1 MSATIEIQ
9 GMREVQDLFHSFPQ
23 RAKTIISR
31 SLNDAA
37 KHTVTDASRRVRQ
50 TWNLSVKEAK
60 AGYIV
65 VKSSPQTLESRV
77 IVKGNP
83 VPLMAFKPRQ
93 TKKGISV
100 TIKKGHRTMLK
111 SAFIAQMPSW
121 HIGVFKRVGRR
132 RLPIREYNV
141 VSYPV
146 MVRGQWEEIKI
157 EARRYLLTRL
167 QQQIARA
174 LERRR

>member
-1 MSATIEIQ
+1 MSASIEIQ
-9 GMREVQDLFHSFPQ
+9 GLREVQALLNSFPQ

-37 KHTVTDASRRVRQ
+37 THTVTDASRRVRQ
-50 TWNLSVKEAK
+50 TWNLNVKEAK

-77 IVKGNP
+77 IVKGKP

-100 TIKKGHRTMLK
+100 TIKKGHRTMLR
-111 SAFIAQMPSW
+111 SAFIATMRSG
-121 HIGVFKRVGRR
+121 HVGVYKRVGRK
-132 RLPIREYNV
+132 RLPIRERSV

-146 MVRGQWEEIKI
+146 MVRGEWEEIKI

>member
-1 MSATIEIQ
+1 
-9 GMREVQDLFHSFPQ
+9 
-23 RAKTIISR
+23 
-31 SLNDAA
+31 
-37 KHTVTDASRRVRQ
+37 VRQ

-77 IVKGNP
+77 IVKGKP

-93 TKKGISV
+93 TKKGVTV
-100 TIKKGHRTMLK
+100 TIKKGHRTMLR
-111 SAFIAQMPSW
+111 SAFIAQMPGG
-121 HIGVFKRVGRR
+121 HIGVFKRVGRK
-132 RLPIREYNV
+132 RLPIRERNV